1 MNDAVLTLSEQDVQ
15 IRGDTSETVA
25 TLGADTER
33 SPVISLEAV
42 RRGRIND
49 NMQRWMRSV
58 FPAIQEFLRL
68 PKGWDSYKGVPLKLD
83 TGMFALQLLY
93 DVMTP
98 QTPVPLV
105 APTSGGGVQFEW
117 HQPHFELELCIAAPY
132 DCELA
137 FRDMA
142 AGAEGTFPLTTDFSV
157 LTRMMK
163 RLQPVQRVAS

>member
-1 MNDAVLTLSEQDVQ
+1 MNDAVRTLSEQDIQ
-15 IRGDTSETVA
+15 IRGDTSETIA
-25 TLGADTER
+25 TSGADVER
-33 SPVISLEAV
+33 SAVISLEAF
-42 RRGRIND
+42 RRGKMND
-49 NMQRWMRSV
+49 DMQRWMRSV

-68 PKGWDSYKGVPLKLD
+68 PKGWDSYNGVPLKLD

-105 APTSGGGVQFEW
+105 APTSGGGIQFEW
-117 HQPHFELELCIAAPY
+117 HQPNFELELCIAAPY

-137 FRDMA
+137 FRVPTTGD
-142 AGAEGTFPLTTDFSV
+142 EGTFPLTTDFSV

-163 RLQPVQRVAS
+163 RLQPVQRLAG